1 MKKTFIIAIIGFIAF
16 SSCSNELDYKEYN
29 NYDKQYVFTNFDNTV
44 GFVTDIYGRMDYDF
58 GTYGNGMLASACDE
72 AEYAWRSGSV
82 NDFTDGAWSPTNSKN
97 NIWNDSYAA
106 IQKANL
112 YLSECGSCDFSQ
124 YRFDKDYTAQMARF
138 KRLKFEVRFL
148 RAYFYFNL
156 VRQYGDVPFSTQVLS
171 EKEANNLPR
180 TSYNDVF
187 GFIVKECDEICDS
200 LPADYSQLGDD
211 AAANETGRVNKLAVL
226 ALKARTLLYWASPLF
241 NTKNDN
247 ELWHRAALSSKAV
260 LDSCAKYN
268 VHLGKYADL
277 WGTDNWKASEIIF
290 ARRVGDLNY
299 LEANNFPVGVEGG
312 HSGNCPTQTLVDA
325 YEMKSTGKLWNEEE
339 SGYNPEKPYDNRDP
353 RLAMTIAVNGEK
365 NWPTYNTSEL
375 QTYYGGV
382 NGEPIAGATPTGY
395 YLKKYLD
402 PTVNVSATNS
412 NTKRHSWI
420 TFRLGEFYLDYAEA
434 VFHYLGSS
442 DATSAEFPLS
452 AREAVNIIRGRSD
465 VMMPPLPIGLSN
477 DEFWKK
483 YEDERMVELAFEDHR
498 FYDVRRWKEG
508 NQLAS
513 IIEMHITKNADGS
526 FSYSRQTVKR
536 NWNDKMYFFPI
547 PESEILKHKNVNF
560 PQNPGW

>member
-1 MKKTFIIAIIGFIAF
+1 
-16 SSCSNELDYKEYN
+16 
-29 NYDKQYVFTNFDNTV
+29 
-44 GFVTDIYGRMDYDF
+44 
-58 GTYGNGMLASACDE
+58 
-72 AEYAWRSGSV
+72 
-82 NDFTDGAWSPTNSKN
+82 
-97 NIWNDSYAA
+97 
-106 IQKANL
+106 
-112 YLSECGSCDFSQ
+112 
-124 YRFDKDYTAQMARF
+124 
-138 KRLKFEVRFL
+138 
-148 RAYFYFNL
+148 
-156 VRQYGDVPFSTQVLS
+156 
-171 EKEANNLPR
+171 
-180 TSYNDVF
+180 
-187 GFIVKECDEICDS
+187 
-200 LPADYSQLGDD
+200 
-211 AAANETGRVNKLAVL
+211 
-226 ALKARTLLYWASPLF
+226 
-241 NTKNDN
+241 
-247 ELWHRAALSSKAV
+247 
-260 LDSCAKYN
+260 

-325 YEMKSTGKLWNEEE
+325 YEMKSTGKLWNEEG

-382 NGEPIAGATPTGY
+382 NGEPIVGATPTGY

-434 VFHYLGSS
+434 VFHYLGSA

-465 VMMPPLPIGLSN
+465 VMMPPLPTGLSN

-513 IIEMHITKNADGS
+513 IIEMHITKNADGN
-526 FSYSRQTVKR
+526 FFYSRQTVKR